1 MRAAVLHEFKRPRSI
16 EEVERP
22 KPNQNEVLIAVE
34 ACGVCHSDMHVATL
48 HLDIRRRYTK
58 STVTIFHAGPDAQSA
73 PADPEKELGWTDRAA

>member
-34 ACGVCHSDMHVATL
+34 ACGVCHSDLHVATL
-48 HLDIRRRYTK
+48 HLDIRRLYTNRRWQF
-58 STVTIFHAGPDAQSA
+58 SARDQTRSPPRRIRRRNWDGLTVRH
-73 PADPEKELGWTDRAA
+73 

>member
-34 ACGVCHSDMHVATL
+34 ACGVCHSDLHVATL
-48 HLDIRRRYTK
+48 TLTFVACIRIDDDNFPRGTRRAVRPGGSGEGT
-58 STVTIFHAGPDAQSA
+58 GMD
-73 PADPEKELGWTDRAA
+73 